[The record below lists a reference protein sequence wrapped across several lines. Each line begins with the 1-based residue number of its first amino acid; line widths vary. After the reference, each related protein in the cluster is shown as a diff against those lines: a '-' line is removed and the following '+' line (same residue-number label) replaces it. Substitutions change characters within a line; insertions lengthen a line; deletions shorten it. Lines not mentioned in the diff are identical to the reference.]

1 MFLET
6 NCIFVT
12 FQYFTL
18 VIFLFM
24 FEFMLATL
32 AFVFREKLGLTMKD
46 ELLQGIEEHYLN
58 PPDNGMEVIWDHIQK
73 EVIVLEVY

>member
-1 MFLET
+1 
-6 NCIFVT
+6 
-12 FQYFTL
+12 
-18 VIFLFM
+18 M